1 MIIDWKAITGIMG
14 VLLVALGAALV
25 VPALV
30 GLAYGEAEW
39 WAFAATASGSL
50 VGGAALWKLFRP
62 QDEIRVRE
70 GFAIVALAWLVL
82 SLVGAL
88 PWVMTGTLDQFAD
101 AFFEVMSG
109 FTTTGATI
117 LGGADTPQIE
127 AVPNAF
133 LLWRS
138 LTHWLGGMGIIVLTI
153 AVLPMLGVGGMQ
165 LFKAEVPGP
174 SADKLTPRVTE
185 TAKRLWA
192 IYVALTALQTLALL
206 PAMSFFDAVNH
217 AMATLATG
225 GFSTENG
232 SVGQYESAYI
242 DWVVTVFMV
251 LAGMNFALHYRLL
264 HRDWAATNNEE
275 LKVYFSIIA
284 GATVFLT
291 LVLWTP
297 TGDLLPA
304 PVTLDGEI
312 VTQQVVDEVT
322 AEGAV
327 VDEVQTEDA
336 TRVGGEDIGGGAQEA
351 DRAEA
356 LADRAERGRT
366 VVRYDSFP
374 NALRYG
380 AFQAASIITTTGFGT
395 ADYEVWPPLALVIL
409 FALFFVGGMAGS
421 TGGGVKVVRVLL
433 ILKNS
438 FRELRQLVHPQA
450 ILPIRL
456 DHRVVP
462 EGIIRNV
469 LSFIVLYIGLIGAG
483 TLMMGFLG
491 LDIWSAF
498 SATFSCVGNVGPAF
512 GAMGPTE
519 NYTHVPTA
527 GKWILSIL
535 MMAGRLEIFTVLLLF
550 TPSFWKR

>member
-1 MIIDWKAITGIMG
+1 MTIDWKAIAGLIG
-14 VLLVALGAALV
+14 VLLVALGVSMLA
-25 VPALV
+25 PMGV

-39 WAFAATASGSL
+39 WAFGAT
-50 VGGAALWKLFRP
+50 GGAAIGVGALLWTLFKP
-62 QDEIRVRE
+62 SDELRVRE
-70 GFAIVALAWLVL
+70 GFAIVGLAWFVL
-82 SLVGAL
+82 SLVGAA
-88 PWVMTGTLDQFAD
+88 PWVLSGVLAEYTD

-133 LLWRS
+133 LFWRS

-153 AVLPMLGVGGMQ
+153 AILPLLGVGGMQ

-192 IYVALTALQTLALL
+192 IYVILTVAQVILLL
-206 PAMSFFDAVNH
+206 PAMSLFDAVNH

-232 SVGQYESAYI
+232 SVGQYGSAYV
-242 DWVVTVFMV
+242 DWVITAFMV
-251 LAGMNFALHYRLL
+251 LAGVNFALHYQLF
-264 HRDWAATNNEE
+264 HRNLKPVLQNEE
-275 LKVYFSIIA
+275 LKVYLAILG
-284 GATVFLT
+284 GATLFLT

-304 PVTLDGEI
+304 PVTLDGEV
-312 VTQQVVDEVT
+312 VTQEVVEARAEDGVVGSEATTRDAQRAGGDQV
-322 AEGAV
+322 
-327 VDEVQTEDA
+327 
-336 TRVGGEDIGGGAQEA
+336 GGGAELGN
-351 DRAEA
+351 E
-356 LADRAERGRT
+356 LASRDERGRT
-366 VVRYDSFP
+366 VVRYDSFLD
-374 NALRYG
+374 ALRYG
-380 AFQAASIITTTGFGT
+380 AFQAAAIITTTGFGT

-462 EGIIRNV
+462 EGILRNV
-469 LSFIVLYIGLIGAG
+469 LSFIVFYVGLIGLG
-483 TLMMGFLG
+483 TLVMGFMG

-519 NYTHVPTA
+519 NYTHVPVA
-527 GKWILSIL
+527 GKWVLSIL

-550 TPSFWKR
+550 TPAFWKR